1 MSPNVRNPAIPS
13 LFPLWPGVMSGGILL
28 GLGWILGPF
37 RSDSVLAMSSLW
49 ISAITLFYLIT
60 LLGNYIR
67 IKKQYDAIP
76 SVEISSLEETP
87 VWFQES
93 LAMVYETAKTKI
105 HTERDL
111 LDAIG
116 AAVKDMRAG
125 LQWRVGWIHLLPLAA
140 VAIACV
146 MAVNSLSTQL
156 NNADAYIPLQIASIE
171 AVLCFIFMYL
181 FVALCNATLEA
192 WNATVKQIV
201 IRRESDK
208 WGTGDPRSDDWDGTV
223 DDGGSG
229 GGEDTGSG
237 ELKVQKKD
245 NDGVVGPPTGTKSE
259 SKGSNSSKSDDQ
271 ARSSAG
277 QTGHWEDPEEGDR
290 GGGDDFDDD
299 DPFGTGD
306 L

>member
-1 MSPNVRNPAIPS
+1 MSLKVRNPAIPPS
-13 LFPLWPGVMSGGILL
+13 FPLWPGVMSGGILL
-28 GLGWILGPF
+28 GLGWVLGPF
-37 RSDSVLAMSSLW
+37 PSKSLLAMSSLW
-49 ISAITLFYLIT
+49 ISASTLFYLVTI
-60 LLGNYIR
+60 LGNYIR

-76 SVEISSLEETP
+76 SVENPSLEGTP
-87 VWFQES
+87 DWFQQS
-93 LAMVYETAKTKI
+93 VGKVYETAKTKI
-105 HTERDL
+105 HTEKDL

-116 AAVKDMRAG
+116 AAVKEMRAG
-125 LQWRVGWIHLLPLAA
+125 LQWRIGWIHLLPLAA

-156 NNADAYIPLQIASIE
+156 DSADAYFPLQIASIE
-171 AVLCFIFMYL
+171 AVFCFIFMYL
-181 FVALCNATLEA
+181 FVALCNAMLEA

-208 WGTGDPRSDDWDGTV
+208 WGTGDPRSDDWDGTSV
-223 DDGGSG
+223 EDDTDDPPN
-229 GGEDTGSG
+229 DTG

-245 NDGVVGPPTGTKSE
+245 NDSEGGPASGAESE

-277 QTGHWEDPEEGDR
+277 QTGHWEDPDEDDS
-290 GGGDDFDDD
+290 GGGDDFD